1 MKKYFYF
8 NTNNGGRLPVVMNE
22 DGSYTIFDQKS
33 RKSLQ
38 SFTEKLISSLEII
51 IYLERLRILTIPVT
65 SGMQETT

>member
-38 SFTEKLISSLEII
+38 SFTEKLIRSLDLII
-51 IYLERLRILTIPVT
+51 
-65 SGMQETT
+65 